1 MLVLPLQNINMVEE
15 FHNMAQDMM
24 SSLFGPSPE
33 QLRQQR
39 MEQDQILS
47 QNAARISPYY
57 GAGYGIGNAIGSVAS
72 ALFGLEDADIKRAR
86 TMQGVLTQAAS
97 DLPEADRADSGKV
110 LNRVSQ
116 LLAEV
121 PGFERESMLAAMQG
135 NQITQANNLA
145 AAQLDS
151 LTTGTSINI
160 SRENRA
166 EEQFDIDKQI
176 SGYTLD
182 AAKVNNQ
189 RSELLLKNEQATKVA
204 DIASGAL
211 QNINDNPNSAS
222 EVFMSTINNLRQ
234 YNKDIPDDATL
245 VQLPLDQKKNL
256 LKSIV
261 NSSTTNAQ
269 RTAQQQVA
277 FDNALKIRNADETA
291 RHNRTQEAYQT
302 RLSQLEEEK
311 LKLTGRSLELKLT
324 EEQKLLEAMKKD
336 QLNQAWKGQSS
347 LMMDPKNKVQVRSE
361 AAYLKDYLSVN
372 EIDLDDTEV
381 AKYTPEYIGLVNDY
395 LNRKDKDSLPLYSGD
410 QARNLASQEMASRFK
425 TKTKWGMDSLEYTRP
440 EAEEVKPD
448 PLGQRQGI

>member
-1 MLVLPLQNINMVEE
+1 
-15 FHNMAQDMM
+15 MM
-24 SSLFGPSPE
+24 GSLFGPSPE

-39 MEQDQILS
+39 IEQSQILS

-57 GAGYGIGNAIGSVAS
+57 GAGYGIGSAIGSVAS
-72 ALFGLEDADIKRAR
+72 ALFGLEDPGIKRAR
-86 TMQGVLTQAAS
+86 TMQGVLTQAVS
-97 DLPEADRADSGKV
+97 DLPEAERADSGKV
-110 LNRVSQ
+110 LSRVSQ

-135 NQITQANNLA
+135 NQITQANNLS

-151 LTTGTSINI
+151 LTTGTSISK
-160 SRENRA
+160 SRESREGA
-166 EEQFDIDKQI
+166 KFDIDQQI
-176 SGYTLD
+176 SGYTLE
-182 AAKVNNQ
+182 AAKINNQ

-245 VQLPLDQKKNL
+245 AQLPLDEQKNL

-302 RLSQLEEEK
+302 RLSQIEEEK
-311 LKLTGRSLELKLT
+311 LNLQGQALKLKLT

-381 AKYTPEYIGLVNDY
+381 AKYTPEYIGIVNDY
-395 LNRKDKDSLPLYSGD
+395 LNKKDKDSLPLYSGD
-410 QARNLASQEMASRFK
+410 QARRLASEEMASRFK
-425 TKTKWGMDSLEYTRP
+425 TKTKWGMESLEYTRP
-440 EAEEVKPD
+440 TAEEVNPD
-448 PLGQRQGI
+448 PLGQR